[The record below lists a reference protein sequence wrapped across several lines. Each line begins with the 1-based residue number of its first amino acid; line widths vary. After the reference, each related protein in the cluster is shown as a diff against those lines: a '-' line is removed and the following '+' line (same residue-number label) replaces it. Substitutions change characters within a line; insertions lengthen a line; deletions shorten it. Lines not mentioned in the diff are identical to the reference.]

1 MQFCRL
7 SNFGQ
12 KSSLVSGFALGRW
25 SSTTYA
31 VDNIFLTWRLSPPP
45 PLVQDKLEIGNEM
58 VQYICFVMY
67 PSEILQSCGK
77 SNFGHV
83 IYYMAP
89 TKRGYIFLTID
100 HNKREHRKP
109 NEEVIHD
116 ILRIINNVTQRFEF
130 IYFWFYGYGIVKA
143 FLSSAWQQGRV
154 DSIFLNIVTS
164 PLPREKK
171 KS

>member
-1 MQFCRL
+1 MFCY
-7 SNFGQ
+7 
-12 KSSLVSGFALGRW
+12 V
-25 SSTTYA
+25 TTE
-31 VDNIFLTWRLSPPP
+31 FS
-45 PLVQDKLEIGNEM
+45 
-58 VQYICFVMY
+58 
-67 PSEILQSCGK
+67 QSCGI

-116 ILRIINNVTQRFEF
+116 ILRIINNFTQRFEF

-154 DSIFLNIVTS
+154 DKIFLTIRFPPP
-164 PLPREKK
+164 PLRKNFFFFKK
-171 KS
+171 RSQI